1 MIPSLASV
9 LLLATLL
16 PKDGREKLQY
26 RSVTAGAAHSCG
38 VTTTTQAYCW
48 GDNAYGQLGT
58 GNEHSS
64 TVPVAVTG
72 GVKFASVSA
81 GDGFTCGVSTAGDAY
96 CWGKGLYGR
105 SDAPTPVSGGHHFVQ
120 VSAGANHAC
129 GVTTERAAYCWGVN
143 GAGQLGSGDTAS
155 SWAPRPIASRASFE
169 SVSAG
174 WDHACAVATDGAAYC
189 WGNNRFGQL
198 GDGSQNGSLVP
209 RPVSQIH
216 DFVSV
221 SAGGHHTCGLSARGV
236 MYCWGDNF
244 HSQIGEGPSRLGS
257 WVPVAVAT
265 GHRVSAVS
273 AGALHT
279 CALTLAS
286 IDRVSCWGG
295 NQDYQLG
302 VRRVVTRDQVL
313 ISERIFRG
321 IGFVQLDAGDYHT
334 CGTTEEGAV
343 YCWGR
348 NTEGQLGDG
357 TLRVPVRPARV
368 AEPDSTVD

>member
-1 MIPSLASV
+1 M
-9 LLLATLL
+9 
-16 PKDGREKLQY
+16 
-26 RSVTAGAAHSCG
+26 
-38 VTTTTQAYCW
+38 
-48 GDNAYGQLGT
+48 
-58 GNEHSS
+58 
-64 TVPVAVTG
+64 PVAVTG
-72 GVKFASVSA
+72 GVTFASVSA

-96 CWGKGLYGR
+96 RWGKGLYGR

-129 GVTTERAAYCWGVN
+129 GVTTERAVYCWGVN
-143 GAGQLGSGDTAS
+143 RAGQLGSGDTVS
-155 SWAPRPIASRASFE
+155 SLAPRPVASRAPF
-169 SVSAG
+169 
-174 WDHACAVATDGAAYC
+174 
-189 WGNNRFGQL
+189 
-198 GDGSQNGSLVP
+198 
-209 RPVSQIH
+209 SQIH

-221 SAGGHHTCGLSARGV
+221 SARGHHTCGLSVRGV

-244 HSQIGEGPSRLGS
+244 HSQIGEEPSHLAS

-302 VRRVVTRDQVL
+302 VRRVVTGDQVL

-321 IGFVQLDAGDYHT
+321 IAFVQLDAGDYHT

-368 AEPDSTVD
+368 AEPDSTID